1 MLTSGLYSGFRPL
14 LRASITRALH
24 TQSWETFLVSKPSSH
39 VLHVQINQPEK
50 RNAMSAKFWKETMR
64 LFKAIKTDKTTRV
77 VVLSGQGKAFS
88 AGMDVTVFPS
98 IFAEAHSKDSARFA
112 LALRRVVEDMQE
124 TFNWLE
130 KCNKP
135 VIAAIHGACVGGAVD
150 MVCAADIRY
159 ASEDAWFQVKELELG
174 IAADVGTLQRLPL
187 LLGSDSLAR
196 ELIYTARRFDASEAL
211 ACGFVSR
218 VFKTPEETV
227 QEAINTAIQIG
238 NHSPVAVQTTKR
250 SLLFSRDHGVMEG
263 LSQLADL
270 NQVML
275 QSADV
280 IKAIQAAAK
289 KQKAEFDEC

>member
-1 MLTSGLYSGFRPL
+1 
-14 LRASITRALH
+14 
-24 TQSWETFLVSKPSSH
+24 
-39 VLHVQINQPEK
+39 
-50 RNAMSAKFWKETMR
+50 
-64 LFKAIKTDKTTRV
+64 
-77 VVLSGQGKAFS
+77 
-88 AGMDVTVFPS
+88 MDVTEIPS
-98 IFAEAHSKDSARFA
+98 IFAEAHSKDAARFA
-112 LALRRVVEDMQE
+112 LALRRVAEDLQE

-174 IAADVGTLQRLPL
+174 IAADVGALQRLPL

-227 QEAINTAIQIG
+227 QEATNTAIQIG
-238 NHSPVAVQTTKR
+238 NHSPIAVQTTKR

-263 LSQLADL
+263 LNQLADL

-280 IKAIQAAAK
+280 IKAIQAVAK
-289 KQKAEFDEC
+289 KHKAEFDEC